1 MVIGVYSAKYVT
13 TPVLRGNSSYAN
25 SRPMSDIQDRRSE
38 FKGLCNIPTSN
49 MKLSFGM
56 TAVAVAEK
64 VHDFA
69 KAQHSMFSKIGQ
81 SVNSPV
87 IVDLKKLPSLTYKA
101 KRKGIETFKQAQ
113 VEIRDANRST
123 IITDGSQKGVSAAV
137 KQLLID
143 IKAQGGK
150 IIAVKNNYAPG
161 SNPYLSKNDMNALK
175 SFNRKEWN
183 EPIQIKPPVNWGY
196 PAAKIEL
203 EFPGKGKI
211 INEVQITGKNS
222 HKEDKMTHLLHKM
235 RQKRFVPT
243 NELEQ
248 QAYDDHYNLSVKG
261 KKRLYSHYAARYAH
275 NRNLEQGIKS
285 PEPVYPQNLP
295 QSLSPEN
302 LKRMVTIRE
311 YNQLAQSLQAKTNLV
326 AS

>member
-13 TPVLRGNSSYAN
+13 TPVLRGNSSSVN

-38 FKGLCNIPTSN
+38 FKELCNIPTSN

-56 TAVAVAEK
+56 TAVAVAKK

-69 KAQHSMFSKIGQ
+69 KAQQSTFSKIGQ
-81 SVNSPV
+81 SVESPV
-87 IVDLKKLPSLTYKA
+87 IVDLKKLPSLTHKA
-101 KRKGIETFKQAQ
+101 ERKGIETFKQAR

-123 IITDGSQKGVSAAV
+123 IITDGSSKGVSAAI
-137 KQLLID
+137 KQLLTD
-143 IKAQGGK
+143 IKSQGGK
-150 IIAVKNNYAPG
+150 ILAVKNNFAPG
-161 SNPYLSKNDMNALK
+161 SSPYLSKKDINALK
-175 SFNRKEWN
+175 AFNRKEWN
-183 EPIQIKPPVNWGY
+183 EPIKIKPPVNWGY

-211 INEVQITGKNS
+211 INEVQITGKNC

-248 QAYDDHYNLSVKG
+248 QAYDDHYKLSVKG
-261 KKRLYSHYAARYAH
+261 KKRLYAHYADRYAH
-275 NRNLEQGIKS
+275 NRNLEQGIES
-285 PEPVYPQNLP
+285 VEPVYPQNLP
-295 QSLSPEN
+295 ESLNPEN
-302 LKRMVTIRE
+302 LKRMATIRE
-311 YNQLAQSLQAKTNLV
+311 YNQLTQSLQVKTIPV
-326 AS
+326 AY